1 MAPLNTSRLN
11 ETFDLLTHPHRRY
24 VLYHLR
30 TNARDVGI
38 ETLAAA
44 IADWNEAHSG
54 MEPASRI
61 DKIKTA
67 LYHTHLPKLAEAGF
81 ITVDTTMDSIGL
93 ARTDGLDRFLAAAA
107 PIDGYSQIAADET
120 ITPLTGQ

>member
-11 ETFDLLTHPHRRY
+11 EIFDLLTHPHRRY

-30 TNARDVGI
+30 TKARDVGI

-44 IADWNEAHSG
+44 IADWNETHSG
-54 MEPASRI
+54 MERASRI

-67 LYHTHLPKLAEAGF
+67 LYHTHLPKLAKAGF
-81 ITVDTTMDSIGL
+81 ITIDTAVDSIGL
-93 ARTDGLDRFLAAAA
+93 ARTDGLDRFLADAA
-107 PIDGYSQIAADET
+107 PIDGYGHITADGT
-120 ITPLTGQ
+120 TTRP

>member
-30 TNARDVGI
+30 TKVRDVGI

-44 IADWNEAHSG
+44 IADWNEAHSR
-54 MEPASRI
+54 MERASHI

-67 LYHTHLPKLAEAGF
+67 LYHTHLPKLADAGF

-93 ARTDGLDRFLAAAA
+93 ARTDGLDRFLADAAR
-107 PIDGYSQIAADET
+107 IDGYGHIAADGT
-120 ITPLTGQ
+120 LTRA